1 MRNGAYSLY
10 SHTLL
15 CAKVMCEC
23 RCLCALGRV
32 ATTAKLCAIG
42 RVVTIYSTAMRN
54 EANSITVRIGVTPS
68 STRKIPKLRVHF
80 GKLCATH
87 IKFQSLMRNSDTKFQ
102 HTTRNFSTNCH
113 TPMRNMT
120 HSEILQL
127 RATRDSYAN
136 SSE

>member
-1 MRNGAYSLY
+1 MRNGVYSCAQWHITLY
-10 SHTLL
+10 EYNVRVSVPMRIGASSHNG
-15 CAKVMCEC
+15 E
-23 RCLCALGRV
+23 
-32 ATTAKLCAIG
+32 
-42 RVVTIYSTAMRN
+42 AMRN

-113 TPMRNMT
+113 APMRNMT

-127 RATRDSYAN
+127 RATRDNYAN